1 MRKAE
6 LLRKLLLEKEIV
18 RIVGA
23 HNGMSAKLVEE
34 AGFEGIWASGLEVS
48 TAHAVP
54 DANILTMTDHLEAC
68 INMNDSVSIP
78 IIVDADT
85 GYGNSNNVIYMVKK
99 FEAAGIAAVCIED
112 KMFPKVNSFIPG
124 RQELAPIGEFVGKIM
139 AAKNAQE
146 TKEFCVFARVEA
158 LIAGAGMNEALK
170 RGRAYVNAGADGVF
184 IHSKSKDIQEIC
196 HFIKEWDMNAPLL
209 VCPTTYPGF
218 TVEEAIKSKK
228 VKVYIFAN
236 QGIRA
241 AVKAMEQT
249 FSVLAQTGDIRKVT
263 ESIASMQKI
272 FQLQGMHEMQENE
285 KKYLYDG
292 DKVQVIIPAAG
303 DDSNVPS
310 FQDILQDRPLGLLDI
325 NGKSILQRNIEILN
339 NHGIKD
345 MKIIAGYQKEKVK
358 PSSISSSP
366 ESLTIIENNKYRQTG
381 IAHSIMCARNQINEK
396 VLVLFSD
403 IIFESSILEQLLHRE
418 EDIVLVVDSC
428 YRELK
433 HNNKW
438 LDLVEASYAPVSG
451 DRVIHPERDN
461 PIKQIG
467 KRVPCEKATHEFIG
481 MALFSKKG
489 FSDFRKVYESIEESS
504 HWGKFHNAESFPQ
517 ADLTDMLQE
526 MIDRG
531 YKVSSLEIHKGWME
545 IQDFEDYKKA
555 CEMLKD

>member
-6 LLRKLLLEKEIV
+6 LLRKLMQEKEMV

-54 DANILTMTDHLEAC
+54 DANILTMTDYLEAA

-78 IIVDADT
+78 IVVDADT

-158 LIAGAGMNEALK
+158 LIAGMGMQEALK

-184 IHSKSKDIQEIC
+184 IHSKSKDTQEIC
-196 HFIKEWDMNAPLL
+196 SFIDQWDMNCPLI
-209 VCPTTYPGF
+209 VCPTTYPGL
-218 TVEEAIKSKK
+218 TVEEAKKNKK

-249 FSVLAQTGDIRKVT
+249 FSILEKTGDIRKVT
-263 ESIASMQKI
+263 EGIASMQKI
-272 FQLQGMHEMQENE
+272 FQLQGMPEMQENE

-292 DKVQVIIPAAG
+292 DKVQVVIPAAG
-303 DDSNVPS
+303 DGSTIPS
-310 FQDILQDRPLGLLDI
+310 FQDILQDRPLALLDI

-339 NHGIKD
+339 NHGLKD
-345 MKIIAGYQKEKVK
+345 IKIIAGYQKEKIK
-358 PSSISSSP
+358 PSSLSSCP
-366 ESLTIIENNKYRQTG
+366 ESLSIIENSKYRQSG

-403 IIFESSILEQLLHRE
+403 ILFESSILEQLLHRE
-418 EDIVLVVDSC
+418 EDIVLVADSC

-433 HNNKW
+433 QNGKL
-438 LDLVEASYAPVSG
+438 LDLIEATYAPAIG
-451 DRVIHPERDN
+451 DRLVHPEREN
-461 PIKQIG
+461 LVKQIG
-467 KRVPCEKATHEFIG
+467 KHIPCEQATHEFIG
-481 MALFSKKG
+481 MAIFSKKG
-489 FSDFRKVYESIEESS
+489 FSDFRKVYESLEESS
-504 HWGKFHNAESFPQ
+504 HWGKFHDAPGFFQ
-517 ADLTDMLQE
+517 ADLTDVLQE
-526 MIDRG
+526 MVERG
-531 YKVSSLEIHKGWME
+531 YKVHTMEIHKGWIE